1 MQQLDAKE
9 KNHRQQGRERVEKQG
24 QEHPEKPVKVWLLG
38 ASAGGLQA
46 VRHFLSQITP
56 RDDVAFVYA
65 QHIAAQQMATLLK
78 IIETHTGWPAR
89 VPSTG
94 QLIKPGTVTVI
105 SSEFETRISKQGW
118 VLRFASP
125 WQGQYA
131 PSIDQL
137 ANRLALLYRRDC
149 GAIIFTGMGDDG
161 ARGCQAIKQFAGQV
175 WIQEPSDCMVP
186 AMPQAVTRR
195 CKADFIGTV
204 EELAKKFNTDVIQM
218 EACSQ

>member
-9 KNHRQQGRERVEKQG
+9 KNHRQQGRERVENQG
-24 QEHPEKPVKVWLLG
+24 QEHPEKTVKVWLLG

-46 VRHFLSQITP
+46 VRQFLSQITP

-78 IIETHTGWPAR
+78 MIETHTGWPAR

-105 SSEFETRISKQGW
+105 SPEFETRISKQGW

-161 ARGCQAIKQFAGQV
+161 ARGCQAIKQYAGQV

-204 EELAKKFNTDVIQM
+204 EELAKRFNTDVIQM

>member
-1 MQQLDAKE
+1 MEHLEAKE
-9 KNHRQQGRERVEKQG
+9 KTRAKALEKAHKASG
-24 QEHPEKPVKVWLLG
+24 KVWLLG

-46 VRHFLSQITP
+46 IRGFLSRIAP

-65 QHIAAQQMATLLK
+65 QHIAAQQMAILLK
-78 IIETHTGWPAR
+78 MIETHTGWPAR
-89 VPSTG
+89 LPTTG

-105 SSEFETRISKQGW
+105 SPEFETRISKQGW

-125 WQGQYA
+125 WRGQYA

-161 ARGCQAIKQFAGQV
+161 ARGCQAIKQYAGQV
-175 WIQEPSDCMVP
+175 WVQEPSDCMVP
-186 AMPQAVTRR
+186 AMPQAVMQR

-204 EELAKKFNTDVIQM
+204 DELAERLNADIVQM

>member
-1 MQQLDAKE
+1 MEQLEAKE
-9 KNHRQQGRERVEKQG
+9 KPSATACNKSG
-24 QEHPEKPVKVWLLG
+24 KVWLLG
-38 ASAGGLQA
+38 ASAGGLPAIRQ
-46 VRHFLSQITP
+46 FLSGIAP
-56 RDDVAFVYA
+56 RDDIAFVYA
-65 QHIAAQQMATLLK
+65 QHIAVQQMAILLNM
-78 IIETHTGWPAR
+78 IENHTGWPAR
-89 VPSTG
+89 VPTTG

-105 SSEFETRISKQGW
+105 SPEFETRISKQGW

-149 GAIIFTGMGDDG
+149 GAMIFTGMGDDG
-161 ARGCQAIKQFAGQV
+161 ARGCQAIKQYGGQV
-175 WIQEPSDCMVP
+175 WVQEPSDCMVP
-186 AMPQAVTRR
+186 AMPQAVMQR

-204 EELAKKFNTDVIQM
+204 DELAKRLNADTVQM

>member
-1 MQQLDAKE
+1 MEQLEAKE
-9 KNHRQQGRERVEKQG
+9 KPKAKA
-24 QEHPEKPVKVWLLG
+24 PEQAGKVWLLG
-38 ASAGGLQA
+38 ASAGGLPAIRQ
-46 VRHFLSQITP
+46 FLSRIAP
-56 RDDVAFVYA
+56 RDDLAFVYA
-65 QHIAAQQMATLLK
+65 QHIAVQQMAVLLK
-78 IIETHTGWPAR
+78 MIETHTGWPAR

-105 SSEFETRISKQGW
+105 SPEFETRISKQGR

-161 ARGCQAIKQFAGQV
+161 ARGCQAIKQYAGQV
-175 WIQEPSDCMVP
+175 WVQEPSDCMVP
-186 AMPQAVTRR
+186 AMPQAVMQR
-195 CKADFIGTV
+195 CKADFVGTV
-204 EELAKKFNTDVIQM
+204 EELAERLNTDVVQM

>member
-1 MQQLDAKE
+1 MHQAKA
-9 KNHRQQGRERVEKQG
+9 K
-24 QEHPEKPVKVWLLG
+24 KVWLLG
-38 ASAGGLQA
+38 ASTGGLQA
-46 VRHFLSQITP
+46 TCQFLSKIP
-56 RDDVAFVYA
+56 LLDDLAFVYA
-65 QHIAAQQMATLLK
+65 QHIAVQQMAVLLK
-78 IIETHTGWPAR
+78 MIETHTGWPAR

-105 SSEFETRISKQGW
+105 SPEFETRISKQGR

-161 ARGCQAIKQFAGQV
+161 ARGCQAIKQYAGQV
-175 WIQEPSDCMVP
+175 WVQEPSDCMVP
-186 AMPQAVTRR
+186 AMPQAVMQR
-195 CKADFIGTV
+195 CKADFVGTV
-204 EELAKKFNTDVIQM
+204 EELAERLNTDVVQM